1 LDHGNLSFGIAFYND
16 SRRTAN
22 VGIENI
28 SVQFGSAPV
37 KVFTRDD
44 LERKAENR
52 AMWASIAVAVAGGVA
67 AGAAASQRDT
77 YQGTMVT
84 PHGTYQSY
92 WSGPSSAGQIQ
103 AAALAAGTG
112 YGIVSINNQ
121 LDNTLQAL
129 GEEVIQLT
137 TFDPGRSYA
146 GRVVID
152 KIRPKTL
159 PAQVSLSITWNGET
173 YPFTFQIAKP
183 GTPAPVFTERTR
195 TSDLIDFREHSP
207 TAPSESL
214 SAAAPAE
221 AGRDIDLLAKKSDA
235 KPVSAT
241 PAAALIVPTEAA
253 STAVAIAPIAT
264 TPIVAVAPTEAALTA
279 TAPTVAIAPVA
290 PVAPVASSL
299 SSLGENLTPVTTGI
313 KAVAQNGSLT
323 AEAIPQSDAAVAAK
337 PKNRR
342 QRRSRQR

>member
-1 LDHGNLSFGIAFYND
+1 
-16 SRRTAN
+16 
-22 VGIENI
+22 
-28 SVQFGSAPV
+28 
-37 KVFTRDD
+37 
-44 LERKAENR
+44 
-52 AMWASIAVAVAGGVA
+52 MWASIAVAVAGGVA

-84 PHGTYQSY
+84 THGTYQSY

-112 YGIVSINNQ
+112 YGFVSINNQ

-137 TFDPGRSYA
+137 TVDPGRSYA

-253 STAVAIAPIAT
+253 STAVAIAP
-264 TPIVAVAPTEAALTA
+264 
-279 TAPTVAIAPVA
+279 VA